1 VTRPGIDIAS
11 YQHPDGAQIVWPDV
25 KSAGIEWVAV
35 KLTEGTDYL
44 NPYGEADAHNA
55 IAEGLEVVLYH
66 FARPTRN
73 AAADEARWFA
83 NHIPAGLAGCKKAL
97 DLEDGRQL
105 GWAKL
110 AAWAAEFV
118 DTLALELIYVPG
130 AYAAA
135 LAAYGFPWGLGVWAV
150 ADSAGEPTSG
160 VAVLQ
165 HGEGSVAGIDG
176 PVDLDTAYY
185 EAASVPTPA
194 PAPESPPPAP
204 VGLSVPELAPGAS
217 GRAVGALQTLLNYHG
232 GTLARDNEF
241 GPATEANVRQYQ
253 ASRALV
259 VDGIVGP
266 ATWASLITS

>member
-11 YQHPDGAQIVWPDV
+11 YQHPGGAQIVWPDV

-35 KLTEGTDYL
+35 KLTEDTDYV

-83 NHIPAGLAGCKKAL
+83 NHIPAGLAGCRKAL

-110 AAWAAEFV
+110 ATWATEFADV
-118 DTLALELIYVPG
+118 LALELLYVPG
-130 AYAAA
+130 SYAAA
-135 LAAYGFPWGLGVWAV
+135 LLAYGFPWGIPVWAV
-150 ADSAGEPTSG
+150 ANSSGEPTTG

-176 PVDLDTAYY
+176 PVDLDEVYY
-185 EAASVPTPA
+185 EPASVPAPA

-204 VGLSVPELAPGAS
+204 VGLSVPELVATSS
-217 GRAVGALQTLLNYHG
+217 GPAVRALQALLNEHG
-232 GTLARDNEF
+232 GQLAVDGEF
-241 GPATEANVRQYQ
+241 GPATYLNVHNYQ
-253 ASRALV
+253 TAKGLT

-266 ATWASLITS
+266 QTWESLLTT